1 MSTNKTNVHTEKSGS
16 QTLPSS
22 PGNDSAVVTPND
34 NGDTHMPSKNVK
46 KRNVTSDDPD
56 EKQEAQLDDAIE
68 LTFPASDP
76 LPAAGG
82 ITRIEKP
89 AK

>member
-1 MSTNKTNVHTEKSGS
+1 MSTTEKTTRTETVES
-16 QTLPSS
+16 QARPSS
-22 PGNDSAVVTPND
+22 PGNDSAAVTPKDVGNHD
-34 NGDTHMPSKNVK
+34 A
-46 KRNVTSDDPD
+46 TSRDVVRRKTTSSDPD

-76 LPAAGG
+76 LPTAGG